1 MAVDFDK
8 INSYREK
15 IQPRDNTRVSNKLEP
30 RLKKEEERNFLIIEL
45 IYHKLLVRKL

>member
-30 RLKKEEERNFLIIEL
+30 KLKKEEEK
-45 IYHKLLVRKL
+45 KLPAV

>member
-30 RLKKEEERNFLIIEL
+30 RLKKEEEK
-45 IYHKLLVRKL
+45 KLPDNGNYRCK